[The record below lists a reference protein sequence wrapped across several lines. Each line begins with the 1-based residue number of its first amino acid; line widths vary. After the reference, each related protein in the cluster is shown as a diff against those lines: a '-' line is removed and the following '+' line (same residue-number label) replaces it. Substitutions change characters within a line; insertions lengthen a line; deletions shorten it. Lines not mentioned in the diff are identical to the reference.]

1 MTYVNVLHMARGR
14 KREDPMTTLEYKL
27 LGMLARQPM
36 SGYDLASHLKQR
48 LVPFG
53 PISHTQIY
61 PALASL
67 ERQGLVRYHVVEQQA
82 VRPDKKVYELTEEGR
97 AALKQWVES
106 PTPLVF
112 LYDEFFLKAYSL
124 WLADPEH
131 MQERFREQVQLHQEK
146 LELYEHALHSKQ
158 RAKSFE
164 PEQADV
170 FEGRDVLFKY
180 VIGYEQNY
188 LAWCQSMLEYLEQ
201 RKHQHGQEE
210 GQA

>member
-1 MTYVNVLHMARGR
+1 
-14 KREDPMTTLEYKL
+14 MTTLEYKL

-36 SGYDLASHLKQR
+36 SGYDLASHLKQPF
-48 LVPFG
+48 VPFG

-67 ERQGLVRYHVVEQQA
+67 ERKGLVRYHVVEQQA
-82 VRPDKKVYELTEEGR
+82 VRPDKKVYELTGEGR
-97 AALKQWVES
+97 AALRQWVES

-124 WLADPEH
+124 WLADPER
-131 MQERFREQVQLHQEK
+131 MVERFREQTQLHQEK
-146 LELYEHALHSKQ
+146 LELYEQVLQSKPL
-158 RAKSFE
+158 AESAE

-170 FEGRDVLFKY
+170 FEGMDVLFQY

-188 LAWCQSMLEYLEQ
+188 LAWCQSMLQYLEQ